1 MTSLAE
7 AAPKSRARGRL
18 VWVALALSLTLNVF
32 FVFGLL
38 WFQVAGQP
46 RQTPAERVAALAS
59 ELNLTAEQRGAFQQ
73 FVNEVQER
81 SRRLRESNQPLIQQ
95 VWDELAKPQPDQA
108 LIARLVDEAT
118 ENRHTYQKNMAGV
131 LSQFLAA
138 LSPEQRAQFVELA
151 KRPQDKRASHIRL
164 AEARGAVPW
173 PKRGRPASNAILW
186 AKWRCPPS
194 ATGAPRRSA
203 RWRISASAASAC
215 RCRSSARW
223 RSRRRPQ
230 RWQTWPWA
238 NSTPSSAGPSSLP
251 PTRWSPAST
260 MTSSRWWYGRPAPV
274 RRPT

>member
-46 RQTPAERVAALAS
+46 MQTPAERVAATAS

-151 KRPQDKRASHIRL
+151 KRPQDKRAAHIRRL
-164 AEARGAVPW
+164 IMP
-173 PKRGRPASNAILW
+173 
-186 AKWRCPPS
+186 
-194 ATGAPRRSA
+194 
-203 RWRISASAASAC
+203 
-215 RCRSSARW
+215 
-223 RSRRRPQ
+223 
-230 RWQTWPWA
+230 
-238 NSTPSSAGPSSLP
+238 
-251 PTRWSPAST
+251 
-260 MTSSRWWYGRPAPV
+260 
-274 RRPT
+274 